1 MSRHATTMG
10 LACKQEK
17 ISREKRWNLFG
28 DFVLFFFF
36 GWGAHSGG
44 TSPVSKGTPGLA
56 AAFGKGEL
64 GSVLIFWRVEAA
76 C

>member
-10 LACKQEK
+10 LACKQGK
-17 ISREKRWNLFG
+17 ISREKRRNLFG
-28 DFVLFFFF
+28 DFVFFL
-36 GWGAHSGG
+36 GARSGG

-76 C
+76 W